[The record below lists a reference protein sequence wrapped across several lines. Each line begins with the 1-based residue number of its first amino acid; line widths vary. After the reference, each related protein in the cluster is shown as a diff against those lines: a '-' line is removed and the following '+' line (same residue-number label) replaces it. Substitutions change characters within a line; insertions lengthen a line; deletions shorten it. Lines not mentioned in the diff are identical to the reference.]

1 MNVMHSPRRQP
12 PSSPRSAPA
21 RVIDTTALRRQFDE
35 FDKNGSGFIERN
47 ECIAALAKLGSKLKD
62 LDMDGDSRI
71 SFEEVRH
78 FAWHTSRFAMH
89 RQPPFPCI
97 SHAAH
102 DAANLPC
109 ACLRCRVRLRAI
121 SSPWSPS
128 SPAPTISQSSS
139 RHGRTLAYP
148 ALVSPPL
155 RAMRTCMR
163 LS

>member
-109 ACLRCRVRLRAI
+109 ACLRCRV
-121 SSPWSPS
+121 
-128 SPAPTISQSSS
+128 
-139 RHGRTLAYP
+139 
-148 ALVSPPL
+148 
-155 RAMRTCMR
+155 
-163 LS
+163 

>member
-1 MNVMHSPRRQP
+1 MRTACCYELFVSVESLALLWLGWFICFACILHAETANVLCMNLMHSPRRQP

-109 ACLRCRVRLRAI
+109 ACLRCRV
-121 SSPWSPS
+121 
-128 SPAPTISQSSS
+128 
-139 RHGRTLAYP
+139 
-148 ALVSPPL
+148 
-155 RAMRTCMR
+155 
-163 LS
+163 